1 MTAQVLIYRSDWLH
15 PTEGFVSEHAEQLTR
30 HTAITMGL
38 RRPLKT
44 CTHRPPDLWACG
56 TGEPGRLERYGFRT
70 LGKDRLPASL
80 RPDLIHAHFAT
91 DALDMLSL
99 ADRWDVP
106 LAVTLHG
113 YDVRLAESPPPKGDG
128 LHWRWKRKRLFER
141 ATSFLAVSQ
150 YLADRAVA
158 AGFPARKMVVHNLG
172 TPLPV
177 SQSLPF
183 AARSGII
190 FVGRLTRQKG
200 ISELLEALLQL
211 KARGPVP
218 RLDIYG
224 DGPLRAMCE
233 AAAEHLP
240 LRFHGMV
247 DPQQVR
253 DAMARSRLLVLPSTE
268 ESFGLVAIE
277 AEARGTP
284 VVAYADGGLKEAV
297 LDQLTG
303 HLVDRGDISALA
315 AAISEIY
322 ADPKR
327 WGPLSL
333 GAEVHVYQKFDQR
346 LRAEFLAKF
355 YDESIAA

>member
-1 MTAQVLIYRSDWLH
+1 MTAKVLIYRSDWLH
-15 PTEGFVSEHAEQLTR
+15 PTEGFVSEHAAQLTR
-30 HTAITMGL
+30 HMAITMGL
-38 RRPLKT
+38 RRPPKT
-44 CTHRPPDLWACG
+44 CTHRAPDLWACG
-56 TGEPGRLERYGFRT
+56 TGEPGRLERYGFRA
-70 LGKDRLPASL
+70 LGRDRLPGGL

-113 YDVRLAESPPPKGDG
+113 YDVRLAENPPSKGDG

-141 ATSFLAVSQ
+141 ATAFLAVSQ

-158 AGFPARKMVVHNLG
+158 AGFPAHKMAVHALG

-183 AARSGII
+183 TERSGIV
-190 FVGRLTRQKG
+190 FVGRLTAQKG
-200 ISELLEALLQL
+200 ISDLLEALLQL
-211 KARGPVP
+211 KGRGPVP
-218 RLDIYG
+218 RLEIYG
-224 DGPLRAMCE
+224 DGPLRATCD
-233 AAAEHLP
+233 AAAQHLP

-247 DPQQVR
+247 DQQQVR

-277 AEARGTP
+277 AGARGTP

-297 LDQLTG
+297 LDQMTG
-303 HLVDRGDISALA
+303 RLVAPGDISALA
-315 AAISEIY
+315 AAVSETY
-322 ADPKR
+322 ADPVR

-333 GAEVHVYQKFDQR
+333 GAEVHVVQKFDQR
-346 LRAEFLAKF
+346 MRAELLANF
-355 YDESIAA
+355 YDEAMAA